1 MSVVRVRLLP
11 VIQFHQPPTLT
22 RHSAAPKGHS
32 TAAQGNALGGYA
44 SMIPEPCKGG
54 LIRAALSST
63 LGDGDPIDVE
73 TGESLRGVVLRTALG
88 VRSPFQGFRIGA
100 GPTQGVAL
108 GCGRMPLW
116 DGRPGRI
123 APILKG
129 IGLQAVLG
137 VREDRLKANA

>member
-1 MSVVRVRLLP
+1 MPLMIQILSPFTGTRVIPAAGVLLP
-11 VIQFHQPPTLT
+11 PGPDILPPRRGILPQPRATPWFH
-22 RHSAAPKGHS
+22 
-32 TAAQGNALGGYA
+32 A
-44 SMIPEPCKGG
+44 SMISEPCKGG
-54 LIRAALSST
+54 LIRVALSST
-63 LGDGDPIDVE
+63 LGAGDPMDVE
-73 TGESLRGVVLRTALG
+73 TGESLRGVALRTALG

-129 IGLQAVLG
+129 IA
-137 VREDRLKANA
+137 LKG